1 MQAPKCYA
9 QCHEKQPRG
18 SIPKQRIELTAAFV
32 RTVKADVRT
41 RTYGDG
47 RGGFGLTLI
56 VQPNGVKR
64 WYQRLRIKGRP
75 TNIGLGGY
83 PLVTLAEA
91 RTLALENARIAR
103 ADQDPRQTRHRDIP
117 TVAET
122 MEAVIRRDAP
132 TWRDSARTT
141 REWRNGLATHAAAVM
156 DLRVDA
162 VTSADCIG
170 VLRDLWHSKRE
181 TAKKTKHRLS
191 AIFKLA
197 VAEGHRP
204 DNPIDVA
211 TAALP
216 NRRGDA
222 QRSRRQPAL
231 PYADVAKA
239 LAIVHATDAWAGT
252 KLAFSFLVLTAARSG
267 EVRGA
272 LWSEIDAAT
281 ETWVVPGTRM
291 KAGMEHRVP
300 LSSSAVAVLADAREI
315 ADHTGLVFPSVT
327 GKPMSDST
335 LSKLLKENNVGA
347 VPHGFRSSFRD
358 WAAEHTSFHRDV
370 VEAALAH
377 QVANK
382 VEAAYFR
389 TDLLEKRRELMQQWA
404 DYLSADSA
412 TERS

>member
-1 MQAPKCYA
+1 MPSR
-9 QCHEKQPRG
+9 HRN
-18 SIPKQRIELTAAFV
+18 ELTAAFV
-32 RTVKADVRT
+32 RTVKADSRV

-47 RGGFGLTLI
+47 RGHYGLTLI

-75 TNIGLGGY
+75 ANIGLGGY

-91 RTLALENARIAR
+91 RARALENARIASTGR
-103 ADQDPRQTRHRDIP
+103 DPRQARQRRIP

-132 TWRDSARTT
+132 TWRDAERTT
-141 REWRNGLATHAAAVM
+141 REWRNGLGRHAAAIM

-170 VLRDLWHSKRE
+170 VLRDLWQSKRE
-181 TAKKTKHRLS
+181 TAMKIKHRLS
-191 AIFKLA
+191 AVFKLA

-204 DNPIDVA
+204 DNPLDVA
-211 TAALP
+211 SAALP
-216 NRRGDA
+216 TRRGDA
-222 QRSRRQPAL
+222 QRSRAQSAL
-231 PYADVAKA
+231 PHGEVRTA
-239 LAIVHATDAWAGT
+239 LATVNHTDAWTGT
-252 KLAFSFLVLTAARSG
+252 KLAFRFLVLTAARSG

-272 LWSEIDAAT
+272 LWSEIDPDM
-281 ETWVVPGTRM
+281 ELWVIPGTRM
-291 KAGMEHRVP
+291 KAGAEHRVP
-300 LSSSAVAVLADAREI
+300 LSSAAMAVLAEAHDI
-315 ADHTGLVFPSVT
+315 ADHTGLLFPSVT
-327 GKPMSDST
+327 GKPMSDTT
-335 LSKLLKENNVGA
+335 LSKLLKENKVGA

-358 WAAEHTSFHRDV
+358 WAAERTSFHREI

-377 QVANK
+377 KVANK

-404 DYLSADSA
+404 DYLTAP
-412 TERS
+412 

>member
-1 MQAPKCYA
+1 MPK
-9 QCHEKQPRG
+9 R
-18 SIPKQRIELTAAFV
+18 RIELSAAFV
-32 RTVKADVRT
+32 RTVKADSRT

-47 RGGFGLTLI
+47 RGGYGLTLV

-91 RTLALENARIAR
+91 RTVALENARIAR
-103 ADQDPRQTRHRDIP
+103 AGDDPRQTRQRDMP
-117 TVAET
+117 TVAEV
-122 MEAVIRRDAP
+122 MEAVFQRDGP
-132 TWRDSARTT
+132 TWRNRARTT
-141 REWRNGLATHAAAVM
+141 REWRNGLTRHAQAVM

-162 VTSADCIG
+162 VTTADCIG

-181 TAKKTKHRLS
+181 TARKTKHRLS
-191 AIFKLA
+191 TIFKLA

-211 TAALP
+211 SAALP

-222 QRSRRQPAL
+222 QRSRSQAAL
-231 PYADVAKA
+231 PHAGVAKA
-239 LAIVHATDAWAGT
+239 LATVHGTDAWAGT
-252 KLAFSFLVLTAARSG
+252 KLAFRFLVLTAARSG

-272 LWSEIDAAT
+272 LWSEIDT
-281 ETWVVPGTRM
+281 DQKLWVIPATRM
-291 KAGMEHRVP
+291 KAGTEHRVP
-300 LSSSAVAVLADAREI
+300 LSSSAMAVLAEAAGI

-358 WAAEHTSFHRDV
+358 WAAERTSFHREV
-370 VEAALAH
+370 LEAALAH

-389 TDLLEKRRELMQQWA
+389 SDLLEKRRELMQQWA
-404 DYLSADSA
+404 DYLSS
-412 TERS
+412 